1 LRYWVNGRQAE
12 QSFIDP
18 LLTVLWICRGRF

>member
-12 QSFIDP
+12 KSFIDP
-18 LLTVLWICRGRF
+18 LLTVVRICRGRF